1 MLKGAAAGKG
11 VAMHP
16 GSRRST
22 GISGIVFVVLGVV
35 VVVLSG
41 ENDFTQTDGA
51 LRGYFVDD
59 ARQQQA
65 VAAMLILP
73 LALAALLW
81 FTAGLRTLLQADA
94 GSGLPSA
101 AALGGGFFAATF
113 LVGVTVSNSVAVALA
128 FMDRYA
134 FDPHEARLTLLL
146 GIVLTTGALTGAA
159 VMITAT
165 SLAGRRLGLLPAWFT
180 RASHVVAVLAL
191 FSLLLFGWPYALVA
205 VWFLTLS
212 ILLLR
217 SPAEGGREMP
227 SPRPDQEALQAEPQ
241 QSPTGPNVTE

>member
-1 MLKGAAAGKG
+1 
-11 VAMHP
+11 MHP

-94 GSGLPSA
+94 RSGLPSA

-128 FMDRYA
+128 FMDRYT
-134 FDPHEARLTLLL
+134 FDPHEARLTLIL

-165 SLAGRRLGLLPAWFT
+165 SLAGRTGAAAAMVHPREPRDRGARPVQPAPV
-180 RASHVVAVLAL
+180 RLAL
-191 FSLLLFGWPYALVA
+191 CPGRGLVPHPEHPAAALP
-205 VWFLTLS
+205 
-212 ILLLR
+212 R
-217 SPAEGGREMP
+217 RGRP
-227 SPRPDQEALQAEPQ
+227 
-241 QSPTGPNVTE
+241 